1 MTFDKDLSIK
11 LASDEDLSAIA
22 YMSRDLI
29 EAGLP
34 WRWTPDFVGKVL
46 RDRDIVTI
54 VCCDRGIVVAF
65 ASMIFADDTA
75 RLIRIAVEPPYRGM
89 GIARQ
94 MVEWLKVSCYTAGIT
109 RIDSKHRL
117 KSRSARLFYRK
128 CGFREHALHPRY
140 YADSETAVGMTLPLK
155 SRAEPSTEPSTR
167 ST

>member
-29 EAGLP
+29 EVGLP
-34 WRWTPDFVGKVL
+34 WQWTPEFVAKVL
-46 RDRDIVTI
+46 RDRDILTI

-65 ASMIFADDTA
+65 ASMYFSDDVA
-75 RLIRIAVEPPYRGM
+75 RLVRTAVEPPYRGM

-94 MVEWLKVSCYTAGIT
+94 MLEWLKVSCYTAGVT
-109 RIDSKHRL
+109 RIESKHRL

-128 CGFREHALHPRY
+128 CGFREHSLHPRY
-140 YADSETAVGMTLPLK
+140 YADSETAVGMTLNLKPLNVE
-155 SRAEPSTEPSTR
+155 SIEPSTPSA
-167 ST
+167 